1 MQLRCNHTEAII
13 DPTLLYI
20 LAAVAA
26 SALISVSAAALVSYT
41 LLSKLVDRMVA
52 FSTGC
57 LLAAAMLHMLPE
69 AVHDFDGDV
78 HTLFVWL
85 LGAILG
91 FFLLEK
97 LEVLRHS
104 HHHEGDE
111 HHHHHG
117 YDQRQAGRGGW
128 PILVGDAIH
137 NFADGIVI
145 AAAFLADPHLGVVA
159 AASIIAH
166 EIPSEIGDFMVL
178 LNAGFGRLRAFAF
191 NLLSS
196 ASGLL
201 GALAGYALLDR
212 AEGIVPIA
220 LIVAAGSFI
229 YIALS
234 DLIPQL
240 HREARPRENV
250 LQIALIAAGVLT
262 IHFAFALLHTH

>member
-13 DPTLLYI
+13 EPTLLYI

-26 SALISVSAAALVSYT
+26 SALISVCGAALVSYT
-41 LLSKLVDRMVA
+41 VLSKLVDRMVA

-57 LLAAAMLHMLPE
+57 LLAASLLHMLPE
-69 AVHDFDGDV
+69 AVHAYPGDV
-78 HTLFVWL
+78 HTLFIYL
-85 LGAILG
+85 LCALLG

-104 HHHEGDE
+104 HHHEGDP

-178 LNAGFGRLRAFAF
+178 LNAGFSRTRAFIF

-196 ASGLL
+196 GSALL
-201 GALAGYALLDR
+201 GGLAGYVLLDR
-212 AEGIVPIA
+212 AQAIVPIA
-220 LIVAAGSFI
+220 LVVAAGSFI

-240 HREARPRENV
+240 HREGRLRENV
-250 LQIALIAAGVLT
+250 LQVALIALGVLT
-262 IHFAFALLHTH
+262 IYLAFAALHEH